1 MRDAYCNISFAGARQ
16 VTGDTWMGPDVTH
29 KPRQPASVLGHAT
42 HASHAAEPGPPSAK
56 LHPPLLPLRLQV
68 TPVVRQSQS
77 PTWNYSALFPLDMPH
92 LEEGAHVSGSGAP
105 AVTPGITGAGDAHLS
120 VVPSSSAPAFA
131 SPSPSPTG
139 EVDPLTK
146 LRPPHLLLRI
156 DMKDVD
162 PLPPDDDLG

>member
-1 MRDAYCNISFAGARQ
+1 MTP
-16 VTGDTWMGPDVTH
+16 VV
-29 KPRQPASVLGHAT
+29 
-42 HASHAAEPGPPSAK
+42 
-56 LHPPLLPLRLQV
+56 HPPQV

-92 LEEGAHVSGSGAP
+92 LEEGAHASCSGA
-105 AVTPGITGAGDAHLS
+105 AVVTPAAPGTAWEGAAHLDVS
-120 VVPSSSAPAFA
+120 PSSSS
-131 SPSPSPTG
+131 SPPG
-139 EVDPLTK
+139 EADPLIK

>member
-1 MRDAYCNISFAGARQ
+1 M
-16 VTGDTWMGPDVTH
+16 
-29 KPRQPASVLGHAT
+29 
-42 HASHAAEPGPPSAK
+42 
-56 LHPPLLPLRLQV
+56 
-68 TPVVRQSQS
+68 RQSQS

-92 LEEGAHVSGSGAP
+92 LEEGVHASGSGPP
-105 AVTPGITGAGDAHLS
+105 AVITGAGDAHLS

-131 SPSPSPTG
+131 PASSPSSAG
-139 EVDPLTK
+139 EADPLIK